1 MHYLWFKQIYII
13 VKKFK
18 GWVVKKKIS
27 VLLLVF
33 VLVFCLAGCG
43 QEQNYIEKASENIS
57 SYAITAN
64 YNHESKTITAKQKV
78 DYKNNSNVTLYEV
91 RFHLYPNA
99 FRQDATFKAVADKD
113 VTNAYPSGKSYG
125 EIKVQKVVADDKQV
139 DVNVGGQDQNVLI
152 VPLANGVQSGKSVV
166 IEIDFCDVLPKVAH
180 RFGYT
185 DNAVCFGNW
194 YPVACV
200 YDNGWVQDVY
210 CTNGDP
216 FYSEMAN
223 YNVEISYPKNM
234 QIATT
239 GNATTCA
246 GAKNKTTV
254 ATAQTVRD
262 FAFVLSDKFEV
273 LSSKA
278 GDVAINYFYF
288 NDKNAKQ
295 NLQVGVDAINT
306 FSKTFGQYPYDSLCI
321 VQTDFLYGGMEYPN
335 LVYIA
340 SNLDQTGQK
349 QVIVHEIAHQ
359 WWYNLVG
366 NNQVAHAWMDEGL
379 TDFSTALFFKLNE
392 KYKDE
397 ITYEKL
403 IKTAERNYTMFVDVL
418 DSFSG
423 GADTTMTRA
432 THQYKTEQE
441 YVCMTYTKGMLLF
454 DNLMFGM
461 GQNKMQKCLQNYFD
475 EFKTK
480 IVTPQDMIKSFSKTT
495 STDLNGFFK
504 NWLDGKVVLGVA

>member
-1 MHYLWFKQIYII
+1 MKN
-13 VKKFK
+13 
-18 GWVVKKKIS
+18 KILC
-27 VLLLVF
+27 LLLVF
-33 VLVFCLAGCG
+33 CLSFCLAGCG
-43 QEQNYIEKASENIS
+43 QKQDYIEKTSENIS
-57 SYAITAN
+57 SYTIKAN
-64 YNHESKTITAKQKV
+64 YNDESKMLVANQKV
-78 DYKNNSNVTLYEV
+78 NYKNNTGDTLDEV

-113 VTNAYPSGKSYG
+113 ETNAYPSGKSYG
-125 EIKVQKVVADDKQV
+125 EIKINKVVANGKQV
-139 DVNVGGQDQNVLI
+139 DINVGGQDENILI
-152 VPLANGVQSGKSVV
+152 VQLDKGVPNGESVM
-166 IEIDFCDVLPKVAH
+166 IEIDFCDLLPKVAH

-194 YPVACV
+194 YPIACV

-223 YNVEISYPKNM
+223 YNVEISYPKYM

-239 GNATTCA
+239 GNAKTSD
-246 GAKNKTTV
+246 GIKNKTTV
-254 ATAQTVRD
+254 ANAKTVRD

-273 LSSKA
+273 LSTQA
-278 GDVAINYFYF
+278 GDVTIKYFYF
-288 NDKNAKQ
+288 NDKNANQ
-295 NLQVGVDAINT
+295 NLQIGAEAVQT
-306 FSKTFGQYPYDSLCI
+306 FSKTFGQYPYDNLCI

-366 NNQVAHAWMDEGL
+366 NNQVAHAWLDEGL
-379 TDFSTALFFKLNE
+379 TDYSTALFFKLNE
-392 KYKDE
+392 QYKNE

-403 IKTAERNYTMFVDVL
+403 VKTAERNYTMFVDVL
-418 DSFSG
+418 ESFKG

-454 DNLMFGM
+454 DSLAFGM

-480 IVTPQDMIKSFSKTT
+480 TVKPNDMIKSFGKTT
-495 STDLNGFFK
+495 GTDLAGFFN
-504 NWLDGKVVLGVA
+504 NWLDGKVTIGVA

>member
-1 MHYLWFKQIYII
+1 MCFKQIYII
-13 VKKFK
+13 VKKYK
-18 GWVVKKKIS
+18 GWVVKRKFL
-27 VLLLVF
+27 VLS
-33 VLVFCLAGCG
+33 LVFCFVFCFAGCG
-43 QEQNYIEKASENIS
+43 QEQDYIEKASENIT

-64 YNHESKTITAKQKV
+64 YNHESKMLTAKQKV
-78 DYKNNSNVTLYEV
+78 DYKNNSENTLNEV

-99 FRQDATFKAVADKD
+99 FRQDATFGAVAEKD
-113 VTNAYPSGKSYG
+113 ETNAYPSGKSYG
-125 EIKVQKVVADDKQV
+125 EITVQKVVANGRQV
-139 DVNVGGQDQNVLI
+139 DVNVGGQDKNILI
-152 VPLANGVQSGKSVV
+152 VPLENGIKHGERVV
-166 IEIDFCDVLPKVAH
+166 IEIDFCDLLPKVAH

-223 YNVEISYPKNM
+223 YSVEITYPKYM

-239 GNATTCA
+239 GDVTTSS
-246 GAKNKTTV
+246 GVKTKTTL
-254 ATAQTVRD
+254 AEAKTVRD

-278 GDVAINYFYF
+278 GDVSVNYWYF
-288 NDKNAKQ
+288 NDKNAQ
-295 NLQVGVDAINT
+295 QDLQIGVEAINT
-306 FSKTFGQYPYDSLCI
+306 FSNIFGQYPYHAINI

-340 SNLDQTGQK
+340 SNLDATGQK

-366 NNQVAHAWMDEGL
+366 NNQVAHAWLDEGL
-379 TDFSTALFFKLNE
+379 TDYSTALFFKFNE
-392 KYKDE
+392 QYKDE

-403 IKTAERNYTMFVDVL
+403 IKTAERNYVMFVDLL

-454 DNLMFGM
+454 DSLAFGI
-461 GQNKMQKCLQNYFD
+461 GQNKMQKCLQNYFN
-475 EFKTK
+475 EYKTK
-480 IVTPQDMIKSFSKTT
+480 IATPTDMIKSFGKTT
-495 STDLNGFFK
+495 GTNMNSFFN
-504 NWLDGKVVLGVA
+504 NWLDGKVTIATS